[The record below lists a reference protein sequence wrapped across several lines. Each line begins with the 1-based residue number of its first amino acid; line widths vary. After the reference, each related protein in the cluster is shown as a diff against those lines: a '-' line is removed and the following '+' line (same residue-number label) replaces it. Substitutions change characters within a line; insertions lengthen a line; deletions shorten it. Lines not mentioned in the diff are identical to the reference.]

1 MNLYFEDS
9 KGDRRIIAS
18 DIDYDG
24 VFENIKAFLDAH
36 DFECYYTRLHY
47 ADDGFTHIDVGS
59 HTEFFLV
66 DADMMEQYEDEQ
78 EEEKILYNTTQKDKR
93 PLGYRPE

>member
-9 KGDRRIIAS
+9 NGDRRIIAS

-36 DFECYYTRLHY
+36 DFECYYMRLYHTG
-47 ADDGFTHIDVGS
+47 DGFTNIDVGS

-66 DADMMEQYEDEQ
+66 DADLMEAINNAWEGDE
-78 EEEKILYNTTQKDKR
+78 E
-93 PLGYRPE
+93 

>member
-9 KGDRRIIAS
+9 NGDRRIIAS

-66 DADMMEQYEDEQ
+66 DADLMEA
-78 EEEKILYNTTQKDKR
+78 INNTWEGDK
-93 PLGYRPE
+93 E

>member
-9 KGDRRIIAS
+9 NGDRRIIAS

-24 VFENIKAFLDAH
+24 VFENIKAILDAH

-66 DADMMEQYEDEQ
+66 DADLMEAINNAWEGDE
-78 EEEKILYNTTQKDKR
+78 E
-93 PLGYRPE
+93 

>member
-9 KGDRRIIAS
+9 NGDRRIIAS

-47 ADDGFTHIDVGS
+47 GDDGFTHIDVGS

-66 DADMMEQYEDEQ
+66 DADLMEAINNAWEGDE
-78 EEEKILYNTTQKDKR
+78 E
-93 PLGYRPE
+93 

>member
-9 KGDRRIIAS
+9 KGDRRIIAPN
-18 DIDYDG
+18 IDFDN

-36 DFECYYTRLHY
+36 NFKCYYMRLY
-47 ADDGFTHIDVGS
+47 YGDDGFTHIDVGS

-66 DADMMEQYEDEQ
+66 DANLMEA
-78 EEEKILYNTTQKDKR
+78 INNT
-93 PLGYRPE
+93 

>member
-66 DADMMEQYEDEQ
+66 DADLMKAINNTWEGDE
-78 EEEKILYNTTQKDKR
+78 K
-93 PLGYRPE
+93 